1 MTRPPQPPDLPAPA
15 RAGDRPGPPDR
26 PRSPSG
32 DDRGAVPA
40 DLLVPIIVW
49 RVVRDDP
56 PAGLASPTGLSP
68 RLAAQLIRLYT
79 DPADTVV
86 DLTAD
91 PAIAGAA
98 GAGGCRYLPV
108 DHPASLPRL
117 DHLTGTV
124 RLVVLR
130 WPPTTNPAHT
140 DADAD
145 ADPAA
150 TAELTGLLAGCRPLL
165 ATDGYTIV
173 ALRPVRPHSHY
184 VDHARQL
191 IPAAYQAGLGYLE
204 HVLVVTTPI
213 TGRPHPAA
221 PADPA
226 ALDLATGPQPLI
238 DLLVFV
244 LHGTGRA
251 AKARR

>member
-1 MTRPPQPPDLPAPA
+1 M
-15 RAGDRPGPPDR
+15 
-26 PRSPSG
+26 
-32 DDRGAVPA
+32 PA
-40 DLLVPIIVW
+40 DLLVPITVW
-49 RVVRDDP
+49 RVAGDGP

-68 RLAAQLIRLYT
+68 RLAAQLIGLYT

-130 WPPTTNPAHT
+130 WPPTTDPTPAYT
-140 DADAD
+140 DIDAG
-145 ADPAA
+145 PAA
-150 TAELTGLLAGCRPLL
+150 TAELTGLLAACRPLL
-165 ATDGYTIV
+165 ATDGYNII
-173 ALRPVRPHSHY
+173 ALRPVPPHSY
-184 VDHARQL
+184 YAEHARQL
-191 IPAAYQAGLGYLE
+191 IPAAYHAGLGYLE

-213 TGRPHPAA
+213 TGHPHPAA
-221 PADPA
+221 PHVPA
-226 ALDLATGPQPLI
+226 ALDAATGPQPLI

-251 AKARR
+251 AQARR